1 MIFAI
6 KDTIGGWPDE
16 FQDIV
21 FKETKAS
28 DFSNV
33 MVNTV
38 QLNNS
43 WGEKRIF
50 EKNMFCFEKGEF
62 FSISRGVKGM
72 L

>member
-28 DFSNV
+28 DFSDV
-33 MVNTV
+33 IVNTV
-38 QLNNS
+38 RLNNS
-43 WGEKRIF
+43 
-50 EKNMFCFEKGEF
+50 
-62 FSISRGVKGM
+62 
-72 L
+72 

>member
-38 QLNNS
+38 RLNNS
-43 WGEKRIF
+43 WGKKRI
-50 EKNMFCFEKGEF
+50 NMFCFEKGVF
-62 FSISRGVKGM
+62 FSISRVVKGM